1 MVKRKKPIKLRY
13 GVIYLFDARV
23 TNWRKANAVHGATML
38 LENAIG
44 QAARHVERSLLLDSE
59 YGKAIVYDREE
70 ERILFIYS
78 RTAEGVMRKDLRK
91 ERHPI

>member
-1 MVKRKKPIKLRY
+1 MKRKRTIKRRY

-23 TNWRKANAVHGATML
+23 VNWRRARYVRHGSTTL

-44 QAARHVERSLLLDSE
+44 QAARHVERSLMVENE
-59 YGKAIVYDREE
+59 YTKAIVYDREE

-78 RTAEGVMRKDLRK
+78 RTADGIARKDYRQTHL
-91 ERHPI
+91 EV